1 MPYEGEPTNPLGAD
15 EFIRLVTD
23 EDIRFLKEDVR
34 NIIERLRCCLD
45 PARDIKTFGHR
56 LDAKIVSVS
65 VDGGNQPLFEEVPAI
80 GMHLIRVSSGSQELK
95 KVPDSFLHIVR
106 TRNLVPVLDEDVEEV
121 RQKREAELKQ
131 LFEAETIQRFF
142 DLTGIEHSDIGTS
155 FQRNPL
161 AFVGI
166 VRDVAEWAYIVDI
179 VERYHDFLDIIV
191 VKDGRLEQHGVNS
204 SFVTKLR
211 DYFESRRA
219 KVVGVLK
226 HSILLSGSN
235 GISNLV
241 IAEWISRQREE
252 FYFRVPE
259 ELMKYVYSN
268 ERQWNPDDYDT
279 SGRPHETWVFGH
291 RYLAKLYG
299 NTFRPFD
306 TVCALDIPR
315 YFDEAPRLVEDII
328 GSVIAR
334 RSLLF
339 GGSFGPTIEA
349 HAEASISNHVRKM
362 VEEHIR
368 KESGFHWRLS

>member
-1 MPYEGEPTNPLGAD
+1 M
-15 EFIRLVTD
+15 
-23 EDIRFLKEDVR
+23 
-34 NIIERLRCCLD
+34 
-45 PARDIKTFGHR
+45 
-56 LDAKIVSVS
+56 
-65 VDGGNQPLFEEVPAI
+65 NQL
-80 GMHLIRVSSGSQELK
+80 L
-95 KVPDSFLHIVR
+95 
-106 TRNLVPVLDEDVEEV
+106 
-121 RQKREAELKQ
+121 
-131 LFEAETIQRFF
+131 EAETIKKFF
-142 DLTGIEHSDIGTS
+142 DLTGIEPSDIGTS

-166 VRDVAEWAYIVDI
+166 VRDIAEWAYIVDI
-179 VERYHDFLDIIV
+179 VESYHDIMDIIV

-204 SFVTKLR
+204 SFVAKLR
-211 DYFESRRA
+211 DYFADREA

-252 FYFRVPE
+252 FYFKVPN
-259 ELMKYVYSN
+259 ELMQYVYSN

-315 YFDEAPRLVEDII
+315 YFDGEPRLVEDII

-334 RSLLF
+334 AVPTVRGQLRSDDRSARRGLHKQPRAQDGGGAHSRRVGILL
-339 GGSFGPTIEA
+339 A
-349 HAEASISNHVRKM
+349 LVL
-362 VEEHIR
+362 VER
-368 KESGFHWRLS
+368 GV

>member
-1 MPYEGEPTNPLGAD
+1 MPYDGEPTNPLGAD
-15 EFIRLVTD
+15 EFIRLVTS
-23 EDIRFLKEDVR
+23 EDIRFLKEDVK
-34 NIIERLRCCLD
+34 NIIEQLRLCLD

-80 GMHLIRVSSGSQELK
+80 GMHLIRVSSGSEELK
-95 KVPDSFLHIVR
+95 NIPDSFLHIVR
-106 TRNLVPVLDEDVEEV
+106 TRNLVPVLYEDQEEV
-121 RQKREAELKQ
+121 HKKREAELKQ
-131 LFEAETIQRFF
+131 LFQSATIKRFLE
-142 DLTGIEHSDIGTS
+142 LTSIEPSDIGTS
-155 FQRNPL
+155 FQRNPQ

-179 VERYHDFLDIIV
+179 VERYHDVLDIIV
-191 VKDGRLEQHGVNS
+191 VKDGRLEQHGVNA

-211 DYFESRRA
+211 DYFAKREA

-241 IAEWISRQREE
+241 IAEWIARQDEE
-252 FYFRVPE
+252 FYFKVPNQ
-259 ELMKYVYSN
+259 LMQYVYSN

-299 NTFRPFD
+299 HTFRPFD
-306 TVCALDIPR
+306 TVFALDVPR
-315 YFDEAPRLVEDII
+315 YFDSKPRLVESIVA
-328 GSVIAR
+328 SVIAR
-334 RSLLF
+334 RSLLY
-339 GGSFGPTIEA
+339 GGSFGPSVEA

-368 KESGFHWRLS
+368 QESGFHWRL